1 MVKTF
6 TEEECAKHNK
16 AGDCWVIIEGKVYDM
31 SGFLKEHPGGNKVVL
46 KVAGKDATKQFNQF
60 HNKNILMQY
69 HKRLYIGDVGDGK
82 EKQEGQSIT
91 SKSESPTGKQSIDN
105 QAKNISVSG
114 GPEVADGKQNT
125 TTVKQPTNSQTKN
138 ISASGGPEVLSGQP
152 SSKPSSTSSASSNQV
167 ANSKQT
173 EWSATFYG
181 DQVPYA
187 DPDWYQGWNTT
198 YYNES
203 HRKFRHAMRQ
213 FVDEHIAPYVHE
225 WDQNKKIPLEIYKK
239 AYEAGILP
247 GAVGAPWPTELAG
260 DNIAGGIKPEE
271 FDYFHEMIL
280 VDELCR
286 PGSGGATWGMYAGIN
301 IGLPPV
307 IKFGSEYLCQKVAKP
322 CLRGEKRICLAI
334 TEPYA
339 GSDVANIQTTA
350 KKTEDGKHYIVNGE
364 KKWITNG
371 VFCDFFTTA
380 VRTGGAGMGGISMLL
395 IERTKGVE
403 TRQMDCSGVLSSGT
417 TYVTFEDVLVPV
429 ENLIGVENEG
439 FKYIMNNFNHERFI
453 VSCQASRFA
462 RVCYEEAF
470 KYAHKR
476 STFGK
481 RLIDHPVIRLKL
493 AHMSRQ
499 IEATHAWLESI
510 CHQLNTLDK
519 KDQATRMA
527 GPIALAKAQ
536 CTQTFEFCARE
547 AAQIFGGLS
556 YSKGGQGEKVER
568 LYREVRAY
576 AIPGGSEEIMLDL
589 GTRQAMKA
597 YSETQKAKM

>member
-1 MVKTF
+1 MTKTY
-6 TEEECAKHNK
+6 TRDECLKHNK

-69 HKRLYIGDVGDGK
+69 QKRLYIGDIDEGKEGK
-82 EKQEGQSIT
+82 EKTEEKPQEKSQVKEEAKVISVSGPPVSNGQAATKTPAPSAND
-91 SKSESPTGKQSIDN
+91 P
-105 QAKNISVSG
+105 AKNISVSG
-114 GPEVADGKQNT
+114 PPV
-125 TTVKQPTNSQTKN
+125 
-138 ISASGGPEVLSGQP
+138 
-152 SSKPSSTSSASSNQV
+152 SSTPNIPNTSSN
-167 ANSKQT
+167 NKPKQT
-173 EWSATFYG
+173 EWSVSFYG
-181 DQVPYA
+181 DQIPYG

-198 YYNES
+198 YYNDS
-203 HRKFRHAMRQ
+203 HKKFRDAMRK
-213 FVDEHIAPYVHE
+213 FVDENIAPHVHE
-225 WDQNKKIPLEIYKK
+225 WDEKKKIPLELYKK

-247 GAVGAPWPTELAG
+247 GAVGAPWPTKYAG
-260 DNIAGGIKPEE
+260 PNIAGGIKPEE

-286 PGSGGATWGMYAGIN
+286 PGSGGATWGIYAGIN
-301 IGLPPV
+301 IGLPPI
-307 IKFGSEYLCQKVAKP
+307 IKFGSEHLCEKVAKP
-322 CLRGEKRICLAI
+322 CLRGDKRICLAI

-350 KKTEDGKHYIVNGE
+350 KKTEDGKHYVVNGE

-371 VFCDFFTTA
+371 VFCDFFTVA
-380 VRTGGAGMGGISMLL
+380 VRTGGAGMGGISMLVV
-395 IERTKGVE
+395 ERSKGVE
-403 TRQMDCSGVLSSGT
+403 TRQMDCSGVWSSGT
-417 TYVTFEDVLVPV
+417 TYVTFDDVLVPV
-429 ENLIGVENEG
+429 ENLIGEENQG
-439 FKYIMNNFNHERFI
+439 FKYIMHNFNHERFI
-453 VSCQASRFA
+453 IACQASRFA

-493 AHMSRQ
+493 AHMTRQ
-499 IEATHAWLESI
+499 IESTHAWLESI

-527 GPIALAKAQ
+527 GPIALLKAQ
-536 CTQTFEFCARE
+536 ATQTLEFCARE
-547 AAQIFGGLS
+547 ASQIFGGLS
-556 YSKGGQGEKVER
+556 YSRGGQGEKVER

-589 GTRQAMKA
+589 GIRQAMRASKL
-597 YSETQKAKM
+597 